1 MSTQEKY
8 IRRTS
13 QNGKI
18 DKIDDGDFFVH
29 LKIRIHHF
37 YIIYLHKIM
46 TIENDRHLRMAIALY
61 PRLDFWLIEL
71 CIIDVLSA
79 VFITLT
85 ILFFF
90 LPDWIIQRLP
100 CVCCAMCVKE
110 ITSLLDLHYSNTV
123 DKIFCLLIRFRL
135 SFFCKVMHWIFND
148 DRRLVR
154 RVVYACRDLSV
165 VRTGNSP
172 VNELPFSMLLWI
184 LYNIHHL
191 SKASFNF
198 NHAVYLSSIT
208 SVVILQ
214 LV

>member
-85 ILFFF
+85 ISFFF
-90 LPDWIIQRLP
+90 FAWLNNSETAVRMLCDVRERNHVFVGFTLFKHRWQDFLFVNTISSLFLLQSNALNIQWWQATRQA
-100 CVCCAMCVKE
+100 CG
-110 ITSLLDLHYSNTV
+110 
-123 DKIFCLLIRFRL
+123 IRM
-135 SFFCKVMHWIFND
+135 S
-148 DRRLVR
+148 RLV
-154 RVVYACRDLSV
+154 CRAY
-165 VRTGNSP
+165 RK
-172 VNELPFSMLLWI
+172 FS
-184 LYNIHHL
+184 
-191 SKASFNF
+191 S
-198 NHAVYLSSIT
+198 
-208 SVVILQ
+208 
-214 LV
+214 